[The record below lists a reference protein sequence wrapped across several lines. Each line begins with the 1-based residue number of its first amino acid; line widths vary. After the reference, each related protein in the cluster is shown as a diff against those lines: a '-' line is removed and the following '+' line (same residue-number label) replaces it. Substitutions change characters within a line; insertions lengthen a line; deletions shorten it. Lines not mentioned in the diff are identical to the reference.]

1 MKIKNKNKNK
11 SIKDDKVEWSE
22 IIIPV
27 IAALFIN
34 LFVLN
39 ITTVSGESM
48 NPSFENGDRLILK
61 KYETILKTEKYVIG
75 DIIVFKSPLEN
86 DDRLFIKRVIGIP
99 GDEINILDGEL
110 YINNQHIDEPYI
122 ENESFT
128 ESLLYGTSYTVPEAE
143 VFVMGDNR
151 FFGGSND
158 SRSFGSVPLENI
170 KGKVVFRVF
179 PFNKIGN
186 L

>member
-99 GDEINILDGEL
+99 G
-110 YINNQHIDEPYI
+110 
-122 ENESFT
+122 
-128 ESLLYGTSYTVPEAE
+128 
-143 VFVMGDNR
+143 M
-151 FFGGSND
+151 
-158 SRSFGSVPLENI
+158 
-170 KGKVVFRVF
+170 K
-179 PFNKIGN
+179 
-186 L
+186 